1 MKFGGKTCFKPNP
14 VFATNVFC
22 LGGIMIIKEEAQKI
36 AEKEAVRDGC
46 DFIRY
51 LKTHGELFVFLAGFK
66 TSQKTGLSLCYLV
79 EQEWNVKA
87 YSGTKYSMP
96 REAFSQ
102 ENRASCAFVCIVNDF
117 EKV

>member
-1 MKFGGKTCFKPNP
+1 MKFGGKTCFKPSP

-51 LKTHGELFVFLAGFK
+51 LKTHGELFVFLAEFK

-87 YSGTKYSMP
+87 YSCIKYSMP

-102 ENRASCAFVCIVNDF
+102 ENRASCAFICIVNDF